1 MAIGQF
7 SATGKNNLLARTR
20 TSVSQAGKAQPQ
32 SKQVPIQVMVPED
45 VRRQVAMMSA
55 GQGQS
60 IRTIVLTA
68 LRGIGI
74 RIEDSE
80 LIDRRGR
87 QRQPGGHSN
96 GQS

>member
-1 MAIGQF
+1 MPTGQL
-7 SATGKNNLLARTR
+7 STTGNNIPPKARGR
-20 TSVSQAGKAQPQ
+20 IQAAKAQPQ
-32 SKQVPIQVMVPED
+32 IKQVPIQVMVPEG

-55 GQGQS
+55 EQGES
-60 IRTIVLTA
+60 IRTVVLRA

-74 RIEDSE
+74 SIEDSE

-96 GQS
+96 GQI

>member
-1 MAIGQF
+1 MATGQV
-7 SATGKNNLLARTR
+7 STTGKNNILARTKAR
-20 TSVSQAGKAQPQ
+20 GIKSTQALPH

-55 GQGQS
+55 ERGES
-60 IRTIVLTA
+60 IRTVVLRA
-68 LRGIGI
+68 LCEIGI
-74 RIEDSE
+74 SIEESE
-80 LIDRRGR
+80 LVDRRGR

>member
-1 MAIGQF
+1 M
-7 SATGKNNLLARTR
+7 ATGHLSTTGENNLLPRTKARGI
-20 TSVSQAGKAQPQ
+20 QLEKARPQ
-32 SKQVPIQVMVPED
+32 SKQVPIQVMVPVG